1 MDESKTLS
9 SGPSPAAAGRWLT
22 AIAVMFGAFI
32 SVMDVSVVNVA
43 LPHMMGSFGQDL
55 SSITWISTAYSIAEI
70 ITITMTGWLSTLIG
84 RKRLY
89 LSSFVLFTSASI
101 MCGTAHSF
109 AEILVFRALQGMGG
123 GSLIPVS
130 QAILRETFPPEEQGM
145 AMAAFGVGV
154 VIAPALGPV
163 FGGWLT
169 DHYGWP
175 WIFFINVPVAALG
188 ILMVGLFVADP
199 PYLRRNVRRIDWI
212 SILSLAVSL
221 TTLQLVLER
230 GEANQW
236 FSSAWITAGAVTC
249 FVSFTFLV
257 FWDLRSEEPVV
268 NFRLLRDIP
277 LSVGSGM
284 GLIFGLTLYGTTFS
298 LPALL
303 QNLLGYSAYDAGLV
317 LLPRGIGLLLL
328 LPVAGWLYNHVNP
341 RVLVIAGIGLVF
353 VSYRQIAYLST
364 NVSFDSLLIPLLIMG
379 AGMPFLFVTL
389 STLSLATISREHMT
403 TASGLYTLGRRVGG
417 NIGYAL
423 VATLVDRRMQIH
435 HARLIANV
443 SALNP
448 AFQKYY
454 STLFNVMTRHGFG
467 SVTAQD
473 KALAVIHGV
482 VNQQAMMMAYNDV
495 SWLFGIMFLALVP
508 FVILLPKKRP
518 SRAPLESPEPQGS
531 HPRPKGRE
539 FDVIGSSL

>member
-1 MDESKTLS
+1 MAEKKTVS
-9 SGPSPAAAGRWLT
+9 AAFAPVGAGRWLI

-70 ITITMTGWLSTLIG
+70 ITITMTGWLSALIG

-89 LSSFVLFTSASI
+89 LGSFVLFTSASI
-101 MCGTAHSF
+101 MCGTARKF
-109 AEILVFRALQGMGG
+109 AEILTFRTLQGMGG

-145 AMAAFGVGV
+145 AMAAFGIGV

-163 FGGWLT
+163 LGGWLT
-169 DHYGWP
+169 DHFGWP
-175 WIFFINVPVAALG
+175 WIFFINVPFAALG
-188 ILMVGLFVADP
+188 ILMVGLFVTDP
-199 PYLRRNVRRIDWI
+199 SYLRRRVQRIDWV
-212 SILSLAVSL
+212 SILLLGVSL

-236 FSSAWITAGAVTC
+236 FSSAWIIAGAATSV
-249 FVSFTFLV
+249 VSFTFLV
-257 FWDLRSEEPVV
+257 FWDLHSQEPVV
-268 NFRLLRDIP
+268 NFRLLRDTP
-277 LSVGSGM
+277 LSVGSGI
-284 GLIFGLTLYGTTFS
+284 GLVFGLTLYGTTFS

-303 QNLLGYSAYDAGLV
+303 QNLLGYTAYDAGLV
-317 LLPRGIGLLLL
+317 LLPRGVGLLLL
-328 LPVAGWLYNHVNP
+328 LPVVGWLYNHVNP
-341 RVLVIAGIGLVF
+341 RILVLAGIGLVF
-353 VSYRQIAYLST
+353 ISYQELAYLST
-364 NVSFDSLLIPLLIMG
+364 NVSFDSLLVPLLIMG

-423 VATLVDRRMQIH
+423 VATLVDRRTQIH
-435 HARLIANV
+435 HAQLIANV
-443 SALNP
+443 RNLNP
-448 AFQKYY
+448 AFQRYY
-454 STLFNVMTRHGFG
+454 SRLFNVMTMHGFG
-467 SVTAQD
+467 SVTAQK
-473 KALAVIHGV
+473 KAMALIHGV

-495 SWLFGIMFLALVP
+495 SWLFSIMFLGLLPLV
-508 FVILLPKKRP
+508 FLLPKKRP
-518 SRAPLESPEPQGS
+518 NHGPSANTESQAPQQQLTARA
-531 HPRPKGRE
+531 
-539 FDVIGSSL
+539 V